1 MTPGRRRDCSCTIG
15 DNDDSD
21 DTIDKHNDDV
31 RRHDNKRRCVV
42 PNYGGGVDMTNMVG
56 QQGGPPPHAFQMLQ
70 DENLQLR
77 TQLQE
82 LEKRVS
88 DLTATNEFLLDQN
101 AQLRMGVKQV
111 ASWYYIS
118 Y

>member
-15 DNDDSD
+15 DNDD
-21 DTIDKHNDDV
+21 DTDATICKHNDDYDD

-70 DENLQLR
+70 
-77 TQLQE
+77 
-82 LEKRVS
+82 VP
-88 DLTATNEFLLDQN
+88 
-101 AQLRMGVKQV
+101 GVGKYFY
-111 ASWYYIS
+111 SPG
-118 Y
+118 